1 MIEIRTRTLAIP
13 MMANVST
20 TAAFRGGKMHMSPDA
35 ATNSSA
41 GRPPPL
47 IDCRRS
53 FPAGFNLVIFI
64 LLVLLSLVTIVAFA
78 CMMMVVNKNG

>member
-1 MIEIRTRTLAIP
+1 MIEIRTRTLTIP

-20 TAAFRGGKMHMSPDA
+20 TAAFRGGKMSPDA